1 MSDVV
6 LQPIG
11 IVRSPRRDVEDDDWG
26 AVVSTIE
33 LDAGRFGAEVTAGL
47 ADFSHVEVVYH
58 FHRVPPEKIETAAR
72 HPRNRTDW
80 PKVGIF
86 AQRGKGRPNRL
97 GVSRCRLLSV
107 AGRTLTVQALD
118 AVDGTPV
125 LDVKPWIAEFGP
137 LGDVRQPAWATE
149 LMAGY
154 YR

>member
-11 IVRSPRRDVEDDDWG
+11 VVRSPRRDVEDDDWG

-33 LDAGRFGAEVTAGL
+33 LDAAQFGAEVTAGL
-47 ADFSHVEVVYH
+47 ADFSHVEVVYY

-80 PKVGIF
+80 PRVGIF

-97 GVSRCRLLSV
+97 GVSRCRLLAV
-107 AGRTLTVQALD
+107 AGLTLTVQALD

-125 LDVKPWIAEFGP
+125 LDVKPWMAEFGP

-149 LMAGY
+149 LMARY